1 MPRFFFQVEGP
12 PDDWG
17 TELPD
22 LAAAKC
28 EAVRYA
34 GRLICEEAERFWDT
48 ADFAMTVT
56 DENGL
61 RRHEAGNSRCSRPPA
76 RLMSAM
82 GRKWTLA
89 FVRQPSLRA
98 GLPRG

>member
-61 RRHEAGNSRCSRPPA
+61 ILFSLTLSGTEAPA
-76 RLMSAM
+76 IRA
-82 GRKWTLA
+82 
-89 FVRQPSLRA
+89 VR
-98 GLPRG
+98 